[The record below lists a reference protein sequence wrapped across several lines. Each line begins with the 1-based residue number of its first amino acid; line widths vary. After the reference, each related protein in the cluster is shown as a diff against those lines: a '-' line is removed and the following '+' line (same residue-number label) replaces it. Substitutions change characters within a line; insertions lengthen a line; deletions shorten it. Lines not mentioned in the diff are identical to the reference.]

1 MESPGRGCLTWS
13 EFQHVSS
20 SWSNRCF
27 LPNCLVFRFSTELT
41 LKAESQRGEALS
53 TVARARLLPG
63 SPPPH
68 HRFPHFGLPLR
79 DCTPGQGPRPPLPAP
94 VHTPPLPG
102 ALTCSLSLDKP
113 KSGSSRFHEASQDSE
128 LGSVQVRI
136 QAARARPCS
145 RLKISAS
152 SPAAGHK
159 IRHWPVSPGLNVALT
174 NQPLAG
180 KAWSFGDTAND
191 PRPGLSQWVQGR

>member
-1 MESPGRGCLTWS
+1 MPHLVRVPTRFLVLVEQMLLAKLPGVPIQHRTHSKGRVAAWRG
-13 EFQHVSS
+13 
-20 SWSNRCF
+20 
-27 LPNCLVFRFSTELT
+27 
-41 LKAESQRGEALS
+41 AEHRGE
-53 TVARARLLPG
+53 ARLLPG

-79 DCTPGQGPRPPLPAP
+79 DSTPGQGPRPPLPAP